1 MVCKTCD
8 LWITFVFSV
17 LWKVLRVHRKMHSQS
32 VKYSRRLNAKDYF
45 QSRVSNVGFL
55 FLLLTYDFILQSYFF
70 CIILS
75 VSFYPLLIVTN
86 KNRTKGLFFDLF
98 LHFSAIWKF
107 HCTIKTWS
115 DMKICTHHKVLQIQQ
130 IWIASDDC
138 FRNFYWSIHLFRQ
151 YLDIGSACFSN

>member
-1 MVCKTCD
+1 MCD

-32 VKYSRRLNAKDYF
+32 VKYSRKLNAKDYF

-115 DMKICTHHKVLQIQQ
+115 DMKICTHHINMK
-130 IWIASDDC
+130 
-138 FRNFYWSIHLFRQ
+138 SIFFFFFLRAA
-151 YLDIGSACFSN
+151 DSADLNSFWLL

>member
-1 MVCKTCD
+1 M
-8 LWITFVFSV
+8 FSV
-17 LWKVLRVHRKMHSQS
+17 LWKVLRVHRKMYSQS

-70 CIILS
+70 LYYFVRILLS
-75 VSFYPLLIVTN
+75 TSN
-86 KNRTKGLFFDLF
+86 SHKKNCTKGLFFDLF

-115 DMKICTHHKVLQIQQ
+115 DMKICTHRKVLQIQQ

-138 FRNFYWSIHLFRQ
+138 FRIFYWSIHLFRQ